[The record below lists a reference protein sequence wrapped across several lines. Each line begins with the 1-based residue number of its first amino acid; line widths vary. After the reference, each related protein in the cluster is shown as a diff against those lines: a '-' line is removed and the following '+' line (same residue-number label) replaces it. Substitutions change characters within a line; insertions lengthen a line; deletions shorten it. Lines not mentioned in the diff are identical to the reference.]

1 MKKFFKRRQRRIM
14 FGVLSCM
21 GIAAVA
27 LPSHALA
34 IDKDTKIV
42 VGSALGA
49 GAVAGLG
56 YAAYKNY
63 QASKVS
69 ARSGSSSQGDGY
81 AELEQLP
88 AIKSPPVP
96 TASDSGIDYSNTRNI
111 ETTGPSSGSDYMPES
126 PMSSSR
132 NLFGAQKPSAKALAE
147 QQKQA
152 DTKAAHMSNEELEA
166 RQAALEQK
174 AANGGKLTAA
184 EEMEQKAVNHELGLK
199 AEVDQQQAYV
209 NAEQQKQADTKAAHM
224 SNEELEER
232 QAALEQKAANGGK
245 LTAAE
250 EMEQKAVN
258 HELGLKAGV
267 DQQQAYEKAGR
278 MSNEA
283 LEERQAALEQKA
295 ANGGKLTAAE
305 EMEQKAVKSELDS
318 RKNGDQSSGEPSNP
332 SEEIATAPATSG
344 PGALQALEQTVE
356 QKRIAGQRNNITQ
369 QDQQAEN
376 ARTTNSPEN
385 DSDNNE
391 EQAPLEE

>member
-1 MKKFFKRRQRRIM
+1 
-14 FGVLSCM
+14 
-21 GIAAVA
+21 
-27 LPSHALA
+27 
-34 IDKDTKIV
+34 
-42 VGSALGA
+42 LGA

-166 RQAALEQK
+166 
-174 AANGGKLTAA
+174 
-184 EEMEQKAVNHELGLK
+184 
-199 AEVDQQQAYV
+199 
-209 NAEQQKQADTKAAHM
+209 
-224 SNEELEER
+224 R